1 MSTLMSQFKS
11 TANAHMRQEMERGE
25 WVCQCEACHAIRSL
39 VGLDK
44 MLAVRPLVRELQQAE
59 HRLAELPPGPEK
71 RNYLEEYL
79 RLHDQLADELAK

>member
-1 MSTLMSQFKS
+1 MSSLMNQFKA
-11 TANAHMRQEMERGE
+11 TANVHMRQEMERGN

-44 MLAVRPLVRELQQAE
+44 MLAVRPLVRELHQAE
-59 HRLAELPPGPEK
+59 QRLAELPAGPER
-71 RNYLEEYL
+71 RNYLEQYL

>member
-1 MSTLMSQFKS
+1 MMSQFKA

-44 MLAVRPLVRELQQAE
+44 MLAVRPLVRDLQEAE
-59 HRLAELPPGPEK
+59 RRLAELPAGPE
-71 RNYLEEYL
+71 RQNHLEHYLKLY
-79 RLHDQLADELAK
+79 DQLADELAK

>member
-1 MSTLMSQFKS
+1 MSSMMSQFKE
-11 TANAHMRQEMERGE
+11 TANVHMRQEMERGQ

-44 MLAVRPLVRELQQAE
+44 MLAVRPLVRELQRAE
-59 HRLAELPPGPEK
+59 NRLAELPAGSER
-71 RNYLEEYL
+71 RNFLEQYL